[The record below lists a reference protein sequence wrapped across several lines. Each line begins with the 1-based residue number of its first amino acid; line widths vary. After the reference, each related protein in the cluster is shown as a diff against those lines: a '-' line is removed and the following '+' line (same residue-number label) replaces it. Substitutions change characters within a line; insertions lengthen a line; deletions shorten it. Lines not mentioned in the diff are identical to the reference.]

1 MGLKSISSATKK
13 QPQPETDEMKNIRI
27 THLILSA
34 LLALSAMSA
43 MAGPTVFIPL
53 GTGNQVIAVD
63 AATDR
68 IMTSYPGVDN
78 PHGLVATPDGEYL
91 VAGSLKETPLPAG
104 SASDAPNSKLFVV
117 HPAHGHVMFTIPV
130 SGWTHHLAISPDGR
144 FVVSTHPTRGGVSVA
159 DLQTNQVIKTTKTGP
174 APNYTV
180 FTRDGKRAFV
190 SNSGNGSISE
200 IDSSTWEVK
209 RALEAGP
216 APEHIV
222 LSTDEKTLYS
232 LNPQAGTVSAVSVE
246 SGKIVETYK
255 IGAKLHGLDL
265 SDDGQTLFVSSVTD
279 NKLAAVDLRDG
290 TQRTLALSP
299 APYHLN
305 TIHGAGKVYVSSRN
319 EPVIWVVDQKT
330 LKLVGNIKLPAGVG
344 HQMAILP

>member
-1 MGLKSISSATKK
+1 
-13 QPQPETDEMKNIRI
+13 MKIKP
-27 THLILSA
+27 TTSLVLSA
-34 LLALSAMSA
+34 VLALSAIPA
-43 MAGPTVFIPL
+43 IAGPTVYIPL

-68 IMTSYPGVDN
+68 ITTSYPGVDN

-117 HPAHGHVMFTIPV
+117 HPVHGHVMFTIPV
-130 SGWTHHLAISPDGR
+130 SGWTHHQAISPDGR
-144 FVVSTHPTRGGVSVA
+144 YVVSTHPIRGGVSVV
-159 DLQTNQVIKTTKTGP
+159 DLQTNQVIKTIPTGP

-180 FTRDGKRAFV
+180 FTRDGKHAFV

-200 IDSSTWEVK
+200 IDPSTWKVK

-222 LSTDEKTLYS
+222 LAKDERSLYS
-232 LNPQAGTVSAVSVE
+232 LNPVAGTVSAVSVE
-246 SGKIVETYK
+246 SGKVVETYK

-265 SDDGQTLFVSSVTD
+265 SDDGQTLFVTSSTD
-279 NKLAAVDLRDG
+279 NKLVALELRSG
-290 TQRTLALSP
+290 SQRELALSP

-305 TIHGAGKVYVSSRN
+305 TIHGTGKVYVSSRS
-319 EPVIWVVDQKT
+319 EPVVWVVDQKT
-330 LKLVGNIKLPAGVG
+330 LKHVNTIKLPAGVG
-344 HQMAILP
+344 HQMAIVP